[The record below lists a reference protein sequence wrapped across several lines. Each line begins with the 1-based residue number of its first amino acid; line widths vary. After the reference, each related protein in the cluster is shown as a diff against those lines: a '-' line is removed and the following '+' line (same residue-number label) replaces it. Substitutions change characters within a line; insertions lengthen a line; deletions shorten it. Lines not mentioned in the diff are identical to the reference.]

1 MVTYIT
7 VSEMF
12 LLRHAMVD
20 SHNVI
25 SRVLDDLRLNSMGS
39 RVKNTMSK
47 KKNTSKQVLFTLHI
61 LCIIKQENNIKVMT
75 VKTYFVTMAVAYNS
89 SNSS

>member
-1 MVTYIT
+1 
-7 VSEMF
+7 
-12 LLRHAMVD
+12 MVD

-25 SRVLDDLRLNSMGS
+25 SRVLDDLRLNAMGS